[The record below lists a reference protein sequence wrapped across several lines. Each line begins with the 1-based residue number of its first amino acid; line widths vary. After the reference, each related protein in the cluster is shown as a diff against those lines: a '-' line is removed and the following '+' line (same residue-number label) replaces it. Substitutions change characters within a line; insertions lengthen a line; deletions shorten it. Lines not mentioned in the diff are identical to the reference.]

1 MFHVKQFNVLPRQFY
16 QKQVW
21 RKAIFSIMKAFLSK
35 KVSRETNAV
44 NWNQCIISDYR
55 LLKIKQNLQIVKVIS
70 VVKQN
75 KLIY

>member
-1 MFHVKQFNVLPRQFY
+1 
-16 QKQVW
+16 
-21 RKAIFSIMKAFLSK
+21 MKAFLSK

-44 NWNQCIISDYR
+44 NENQCKISDYR
-55 LLKIKQNLQIVKVIS
+55 LLKIKQNIKIVKVIS